1 MPFHEGNEPNLQHQ
15 LGKNQR
21 GRFLATRGLVAAQ
34 NTFRKIWDVD
44 QLPVKVSLGEPAGN
58 PARIETILTSKK
70 ASHEAT
76 PDEPQSRRNRGKAIR
91 RSLVEASEAQDAAL
105 LARELRTSQTQQEL
119 AVIVVVEFTGE
130 LRKRKQ
136 LTAAARLART
146 AAAVMAGEED
156 LPPHTASTL
165 DFDASRAEFEELA
178 RSAGAAIAATLVQRR
193 QKPDPSSLVGQGK
206 LDEIVEVVA
215 STNASLV
222 LFDHDLTPSQLRN
235 IEARL
240 PCHVIDRSQL
250 ILDIFARHAKTSEG
264 QLQVELAQLEYQLPR
279 LAGRGRAMSQL
290 GGGIG
295 TRGPGETQLE
305 TDRRKINLRLDH
317 IKTQLDAVRRIR
329 YQQRQRREAVPVP
342 VVALVGYTNAGKSTL
357 FNALTEAGVLESAR
371 MFATLDPKL
380 RQLQLPSRRKILLSD
395 TVGFIRNLP
404 PTLVTSFRATLE
416 EVERAEI
423 LLHVQDAASPIREE
437 QKTQVEKVLT
447 ELAVSTKPV
456 IQVLNKSDLVPPQE
470 LVHLSSDREVIVVS
484 SLRRTGLEQLLVAID
499 AALVIDPLVESSFR
513 LPQSEGAILAS
524 LEGGAIIDEKR
535 FEGNMVF
542 FRARGPASLLHRYRR
557 FHVKHD
563 LSNERLR
570 AKQS

>member
-1 MPFHEGNEPNLQHQ
+1 LPLGIENDLASKEDLLEPKSDH
-15 LGKNQR
+15 GAQR
-21 GRFLATRGLVAAQ
+21 RSR
-34 NTFRKIWDVD
+34 
-44 QLPVKVSLGEPAGN
+44 
-58 PARIETILTSKK
+58 SK
-70 ASHEAT
+70 T
-76 PDEPQSRRNRGKAIR
+76 VR

-105 LARELRTSQTQQEL
+105 LARELRTSQTNQEL
-119 AVIVVVEFTGE
+119 AVLVVVEFTGE

-146 AAAVMAGEED
+146 AAAVVAGEEEW
-156 LPPHTASTL
+156 PHDGATAL
-165 DFDASRAEFEELA
+165 DIDASRSEFEELA
-178 RSAGAAIAATLVQRR
+178 RSAGATIAATLVQRR

-206 LDEIVEVVA
+206 LEEIVEIVT

-305 TDRRKINLRLDH
+305 TDRRKIKLRLDH
-317 IKTQLDAVRRIR
+317 IKTQLEAVRRIR
-329 YQQRQRREAVPVP
+329 HQQRQRREAVPVP

-404 PTLVTSFRATLE
+404 HTLVTSFRATLE

-423 LLHVQDAASPIREE
+423 LLHIQDANSPIREE
-437 QKTQVEKVLT
+437 QKTQVENVLA
-447 ELAVSTKPV
+447 ELGVSKKPV
-456 IQVLNKSDLVPPQE
+456 IQVLNKIDLVSPQE
-470 LVHLSSDREVIVVS
+470 LAHLTSDPTALPVS
-484 SLRRTGLEQLLVAID
+484 SLNHTGLQQLLLAID
-499 AALVIDPLVESSFR
+499 AALIVDPLVEASFR

-524 LEGGAIIDEKR
+524 LESGAVIQEKR
-535 FEGNMVF
+535 FEGNLVF
-542 FRARGPASLLHRYRR
+542 LNVRGPASLLGRYRR
-557 FHVKHD
+557 F
-563 LSNERLR
+563 R
-570 AKQS
+570 AKQMVRDESLHETSA